1 MANYSGLD
9 LPKYIDVWKVAE
21 NILCQ
26 VNILKNDII

>member
-1 MANYSGLD
+1 MANYSGID

-26 VNILKNDII
+26 VNIS